1 MPRLRRFITAL
12 LLVALVAI
20 LAGGGAVSGAVS
32 AAPRPPS
39 PAVDQ
44 FHVVALGDSVTSGTA
59 CNCAAFPSVYGD
71 LLHTRTG
78 DTVTVDNVGAGGLDS
93 TGLLRRLDQP
103 NSPTEQAISVAD
115 IVLLTIGANDF
126 GDHHDDVTAGRC
138 TDTDCVADER
148 EQLTVNLHRI
158 LGRIHTLR
166 GGQPTTILATG
177 YWNVF
182 EDGEVARR
190 TFPATGRAA
199 TDQLTL
205 QVNAAIAGAA
215 QKDDATY
222 VDVYTPFESEA
233 ADVTTLLAPDGDHPN
248 AAGHA
253 LIARLLLEATSSH

>member
-1 MPRLRRFITAL
+1 MPRLRRLTTAL
-12 LLVALVAI
+12 LLIALVAT
-20 LAGGGAVSGAVS
+20 LAGGGAVS
-32 AAPRPPS
+32 AAPRPPI
-39 PAVDQ
+39 PAIGQV
-44 FHVVALGDSVTSGTA
+44 HVVALGDSVTSGTA
-59 CNCAAFPSVYGD
+59 CNCAAFPSMYGD

-78 DTVTVDNVGAGGLDS
+78 DTVTVDNLGASGLDS
-93 TGLLRRLDQP
+93 TGLLRQLDQP
-103 NSPTEQAISVAD
+103 NSPTEQAISGAD

-148 EQLTVNLHRI
+148 EQLTINLHRI
-158 LGRIHTLR
+158 LGRIHALR
-166 GGQPTTILATG
+166 GDQPTTILATG

-182 EDGEVARR
+182 EDGDVARR

-215 QKDDATY
+215 HTDDATY
-222 VDVYTPFESEA
+222 VDIYTPFERDA
-233 ADVTTLLAPDGDHPN
+233 ADVTTLLAADGDHPN

-253 LIARLLLEATSSH
+253 LIARLLLEATPSH

>member
-12 LLVALVAI
+12 LLIALVAI
-20 LAGGGAVSGAVS
+20 LAGGGVVS
-32 AAPRPPS
+32 AAPRPPV
-39 PAVDQ
+39 PPVPPVAQ
-44 FHVVALGDSVTSGTA
+44 LHVVALGDSVTSGTA
-59 CNCAAFPSVYGD
+59 CSCAAFPSMYDD

-78 DTVTVDNVGAGGLDS
+78 DTVTVDNLGAGGLDS

-222 VDVYTPFESEA
+222 VDIYTPFESDA

-253 LIARLLLEATSSH
+253 LIARLLLEATPSH

>member
-1 MPRLRRFITAL
+1 M
-12 LLVALVAI
+12 
-20 LAGGGAVSGAVS
+20 
-32 AAPRPPS
+32 
-39 PAVDQ
+39 
-44 FHVVALGDSVTSGTA
+44 
-59 CNCAAFPSVYGD
+59 YGD
-71 LLHTRTG
+71 LLRTRTG
-78 DTVTVDNVGAGGLDS
+78 DTVTVDNLGASGLDS

-103 NSPTEQAISVAD
+103 DSPTEQAISTAG

-126 GDHHDDVTAGRC
+126 GNHHDDITAGRC

-148 EQLTVNLHRI
+148 EQLATNLHRI
-158 LGRIHTLR
+158 LSRIHALY

-190 TFPATGRAA
+190 TFPPAGRTA

-215 QKDDATY
+215 HTDDATY
-222 VDVYTPFESEA
+222 VDIYTPFERNA
-233 ADVTTLLAPDGDHPN
+233 ADVTTLLGPDGDHPN

-253 LIARLLLEATSSH
+253 LIARLLLQATPSH